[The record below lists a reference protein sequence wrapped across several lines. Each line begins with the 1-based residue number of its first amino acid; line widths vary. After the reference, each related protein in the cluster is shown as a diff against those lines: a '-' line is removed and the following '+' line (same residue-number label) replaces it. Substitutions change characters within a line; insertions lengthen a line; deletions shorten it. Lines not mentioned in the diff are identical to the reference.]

1 MEPNPYIEAAYI
13 TEVWPY
19 PNFMAYLE
27 AETWCGDLEKNP
39 DALKVPSDPTAQ
51 ALKRSCSS

>member
-1 MEPNPYIEAAYI
+1 MNIIELRY
-13 TEVWPY
+13 VHNS
-19 PNFMAYLE
+19 PNFMAHLE